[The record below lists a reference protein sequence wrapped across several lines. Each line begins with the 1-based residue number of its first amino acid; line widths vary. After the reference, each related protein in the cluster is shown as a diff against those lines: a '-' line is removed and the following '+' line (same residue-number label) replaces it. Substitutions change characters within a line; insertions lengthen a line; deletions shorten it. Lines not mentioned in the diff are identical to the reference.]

1 MCSHINV
8 GTGTDLTIKEV
19 AETIKSVTGFEG
31 KIEFD
36 SSKPDGAP
44 RKLIDSM
51 RLNMLGWQ
59 AEVEL
64 ENGLKTSYKDYQSAG
79 KLVV

>member
-36 SSKPDGAP
+36 SSKPDGTP
-44 RKLIDSM
+44 RKLMDSA
-51 RLNMLGWQ
+51 RLNMLGWH
-59 AEVEL
+59 AEVDL
-64 ENGLKTSYKDYQSAG
+64 VKGLQIAYRKFIKARN
-79 KLVV
+79 